1 MSYIGQDADDARR
14 GMDNFVAHLNQQQ
27 AGQDAMLQ
35 GYRDR
40 QHDTNKRVLESTA
53 LITAGVMAWN
63 ARHSNGTAA
72 QVAPRAPGV
81 IRRFINR
88 VNENSGLVP
97 SYYRTPAL
105 TQAQDISAKIT
116 NCLLGAKVGTGPS
129 QGQMINK
136 VTIDQASITGQSG
149 ITVAEADVVF
159 TDGSSHR
166 VMFNTNGNDWVWTE
180 KAE

>member
-1 MSYIGQDADDARR
+1 MLDDFA
-14 GMDNFVAHLNQQQ
+14 Q
-27 AGQDAMLQ
+27 
-35 GYRDR
+35 R
-40 QHDTNKRVLESTA
+40 QHDTNTRVLESTA
-53 LITAGVMAWN
+53 LITAGVVAWN
-63 ARHSNGTAA
+63 ARHSNGTPP
-72 QVAPRAPGV
+72 QAPAPAGL
-81 IRRFINR
+81 IRRFLLR
-88 VNENSGLVP
+88 VAVNNGF
-97 SYYRTPAL
+97 YTPPL
-105 TQAQDISAKIT
+105 PQDVSTKIT

-136 VTIDQASITGQSG
+136 VTVDQASITGQSG